1 MIFWASHPSSF
12 PFPPSLMLSIAA
24 SVKARYRAPE
34 SRCAHPP
41 PRARATAAAVVDL
54 PEAAGPSIAMT
65 RTTRRNPFQVRE
77 EPGVANRHR
86 APLREPHSRAREG
99 AEHRE
104 RHGEP
109 VITRRVHPAPRRAI
123 RAADA
128 QVVPPGL
135 GLDPHGPQVRRDEFQ
150 PVALLH
156 PQLSDLLKDRLPAA
170 SGAARHHRALP
181 GFSPPPRA

>member
-1 MIFWASHPSSF
+1 MVCLLCGSHMPR
-12 PFPPSLMLSIAA
+12 PPSPRLGVAA
-24 SVKARYRAPE
+24 GVTAANKPPGSKA
-34 SRCAHPP
+34 AHPPPP

-128 QVVPPGL
+128 QVVPAGL
-135 GLDPHGPQVRRDEFQ
+135 RLDPPGPQARRDELP
-150 PVALLH
+150 PVARLH
-156 PQLSDLLKDRLPAA
+156 PQLC
-170 SGAARHHRALP
+170 AL
-181 GFSPPPRA
+181 ST